1 MRPPR
6 AIFPNGFKVGHV
18 LGGPDQSN
26 LQRVVLQTAIQYL
39 EKLVMPGEISSVDFP
54 EYVTLNGGPYYVE

>member
-6 AIFPNGFKVGHV
+6 AVFPDGFKIGNV
-18 LGGPDQSN
+18 LGGPNQPD
-26 LQRVVLQTAIQYL
+26 LQRAVLESAAEYMN
-39 EKLVMPGEISSVDFP
+39 KLVMPGEITTLSFP